1 MKALVKVLTAIVA
14 LFVVAIAGLA
24 AYMTY
29 LFDPNEYRS
38 QIEQQAK
45 EEAGIELKINGDI
58 GWSIYPWLAIDVADI
73 SVRYPNQPEL
83 AKLTSASAALNI
95 PSLLSGSVEVDR
107 VLVDGLTLNLVS
119 DKKGM
124 TNWDNGQKAKSKNTQ
139 ERSDTETVDTP
150 TMALAIAGVEL
161 RNAQISYV
169 DQAANQTVQL
179 NELNLIVSQL
189 ELGKAV
195 PIQFKTRL
203 SVSADG
209 KESLN
214 VPINMDTKLTL
225 NLDAQTLQV
234 SELTLKLDETT
245 LQGNGLYNLAKPQVS
260 LNLQGD
266 ILNVDK
272 YLANSEAATTGQTG
286 SATPSSKGWSK
297 EPILPPLP
305 LGAIDADI
313 ALSFDKVIVQSQ
325 EITDITLNATT
336 KGGVLTVSKL
346 DAKAFGGA
354 LTSTAKVD
362 GRKNTP
368 VMSFSPKLTNI
379 KAEQLMALAME
390 YPALSAN
397 INLTAD
403 LTTSGVSL
411 YDFVNGLNGSV
422 NVNAEEGVIKG
433 IDMAQQLCQK
443 IENITAL
450 GYNPDQ
456 VDMTTPIAGLN
467 SDYTIK
473 NGVVS
478 NSALNASVDTANLD
492 AKGVI
497 DLPKQAFD
505 YNLGLT
511 ITEDLFKKSCGINPA
526 LRGTR
531 IPVDCRGNFDTDPVK
546 LCKLDTR
553 FVGELIKKAAGK
565 KVQAEI
571 DKKKAELE
579 QQATEKL
586 QDTLKDQLGDKLK
599 GLFGK

>member
-1 MKALVKVLTAIVA
+1 MKALVKVFAALVA
-14 LFVVAIAGLA
+14 LFVLAIAGLA

-58 GWSIYPWLAIDVADI
+58 GWSIYPWLAIDVSDI
-73 SVRYPNQPEL
+73 SARYPNQPEL

-95 PSLLSGSVEVDR
+95 PALLGGSVEVDR
-107 VLVDGLTLNLVS
+107 VLVDGLALNLVS

-124 TNWDNGQKAKSKNTQ
+124 TNWDSGKKPASKAEQSSEN
-139 ERSDTETVDTP
+139 EALDTP

-161 RNAQISYV
+161 RNAQISFV
-169 DQAANQTVQL
+169 DQAANQTVKL
-179 NELNLIVSQL
+179 NGLNLIISQL

-209 KESLN
+209 KESLS
-214 VPINMDTKLTL
+214 VPIDMDTKLTL
-225 NLDAQTLQV
+225 NLEAQTLQV
-234 SELTLKLDETT
+234 SDLTLKLDETT
-245 LQGNGLYNLAKPQVS
+245 LQGSGLYNLAKPQVS
-260 LNLQGD
+260 LNLKGD
-266 ILNVDK
+266 TLNLDN
-272 YLANSEAATTGQTG
+272 YMGSSEAAT
-286 SATPSSKGWSK
+286 SAQSAKSTRSAKGWSK
-297 EPILPPLP
+297 DPILPPLP
-305 LGAIDADI
+305 LGVIDADI
-313 ALSFDKVIVQSQ
+313 ALSFDKVIIQSQ
-325 EITDITLNATT
+325 EITDITLNAAA
-336 KGGVLTVSKL
+336 KGGVLMVSKL
-346 DAKAFGGA
+346 DANAFGGS
-354 LTSTAKVD
+354 LNSTAKID
-362 GRKNTP
+362 ARKKSP
-368 VMSFSPKLTNI
+368 VMSFSPKLNNI
-379 KAEQLMALAME
+379 KAEQLMAIAME
-390 YPALSAN
+390 DPVLSAN

-403 LTTSGVSL
+403 LQTSGVSI
-411 YDFVNGLNGSV
+411 YDFVNNLNGTL
-422 NVNAEEGVIKG
+422 NVNAAEGVIKG

-450 GYNPDQ
+450 GFNPDQ

-478 NSALNASVDTANLD
+478 NSALNASVDAANLD

-531 IPVDCRGNFDTDPVK
+531 IPVDCKGNFDTDPAK
-546 LCKLDTR
+546 LCKLDTS

-586 QDTLKDQLGDKLK
+586 QETLKDQMGDKLK

>member
-1 MKALVKVLTAIVA
+1 MKALVKVFAALVA
-14 LFVVAIAGLA
+14 LFVLAIAGLA

-58 GWSIYPWLAIDVADI
+58 GWSIYPWLAIDVSDI
-73 SVRYPNQPEL
+73 SARYPNQPEL

-95 PSLLSGSVEVDR
+95 PALLGGSVEVDR
-107 VLVDGLTLNLVS
+107 VLVDGLALNLVS

-124 TNWDNGQKAKSKNTQ
+124 TNWDSGKKPASKAEQSSEN
-139 ERSDTETVDTP
+139 EALDTP

-161 RNAQISYV
+161 RNAQISFV
-169 DQAANQTVQL
+169 DQAANQSVQL
-179 NELNLIVSQL
+179 NDLNLIISQL

-209 KESLN
+209 KESLS
-214 VPINMDTKLTL
+214 VPIDMDTKLTL
-225 NLDAQTLQV
+225 NLEAQTLQV
-234 SELTLKLDETT
+234 SDLTLKLDETT
-245 LQGNGLYNLAKPQVS
+245 LQGSGLYNLAKPQVS
-260 LNLQGD
+260 LNLKGD
-266 ILNVDK
+266 TLNLDN
-272 YLANSEAATTGQTG
+272 YMGSSEAAT
-286 SATPSSKGWSK
+286 SAQAAKSTPSAKGWSK
-297 EPILPPLP
+297 DPILPPLP
-305 LGAIDADI
+305 LGVIDADI
-313 ALSFDKVIVQSQ
+313 ALSFDKVIIQSQ
-325 EITDITLNATT
+325 EITDITLNAAA

-346 DAKAFGGA
+346 DANAFGGS
-354 LTSTAKVD
+354 LNSTAKID
-362 GRKNTP
+362 ARKTSP
-368 VMSFSPKLTNI
+368 VMSFSPKLNNI
-379 KAEQLMALAME
+379 KAEQLMAIAME
-390 YPALSAN
+390 DPMLSAN

-403 LTTSGVSL
+403 LQTSGVSI
-411 YDFVNGLNGSV
+411 YDFVNNLNGTL
-422 NVNAEEGVIKG
+422 NVNAAEGMIKG

-450 GYNPDQ
+450 GFNPDQ

-478 NSALNASVDTANLD
+478 NSALNASVDAANLD

-531 IPVDCRGNFDTDPVK
+531 IPVDCKGNFDTDPAK
-546 LCKLDTR
+546 LCKLDTS

-586 QDTLKDQLGDKLK
+586 QETLKDQMGDKLK

>member
-1 MKALVKVLTAIVA
+1 MKALVKVFAALVA
-14 LFVVAIAGLA
+14 LFVLAIAGLA

-58 GWSIYPWLAIDVADI
+58 GWSIYPWLAIDVSDI
-73 SVRYPNQPEL
+73 SARYPNQPEL

-95 PSLLSGSVEVDR
+95 PALLGGSVEVDR
-107 VLVDGLTLNLVS
+107 VLVDGLALNLVS

-124 TNWDNGQKAKSKNTQ
+124 TNWDSGKKPASKAEQSSEN
-139 ERSDTETVDTP
+139 EALDTP

-161 RNAQISYV
+161 RNAQISFV

-179 NELNLIVSQL
+179 NGLNLIISQL

-209 KESLN
+209 KESLS
-214 VPINMDTKLTL
+214 VPIDMDTKLTL
-225 NLDAQTLQV
+225 NLEAQTLQV
-234 SELTLKLDETT
+234 SDLTLKLDETT
-245 LQGNGLYNLAKPQVS
+245 LQGSGLYNLAKPQIS
-260 LNLQGD
+260 LNLKGD
-266 ILNVDK
+266 TLNLDN
-272 YLANSEAATTGQTG
+272 YMGSSEAAT
-286 SATPSSKGWSK
+286 SAQSAKSTRSAKGWSK
-297 EPILPPLP
+297 DPILPPLP
-305 LGAIDADI
+305 LGVIDADI
-313 ALSFDKVIVQSQ
+313 ALSFDKVIIQSQ
-325 EITDITLNATT
+325 EITDITLNAAA
-336 KGGVLTVSKL
+336 KGGVLMVSKL
-346 DAKAFGGA
+346 DANAFGGS
-354 LTSTAKVD
+354 LNSTAKID
-362 GRKNTP
+362 ARNTAP

-379 KAEQLMALAME
+379 KAEQLMAIAME
-390 YPALSAN
+390 DPMLSAN

-403 LTTSGVSL
+403 LQTSGVSI
-411 YDFVNGLNGSV
+411 YEFVNNLNGTL
-422 NVNAEEGVIKG
+422 NVNAAEGVIKG

-450 GYNPDQ
+450 GFNPDQ

-478 NSALNASVDTANLD
+478 NSALNASVDAANLD

-531 IPVDCRGNFDTDPVK
+531 IPVDCKGNFDTDPAK
-546 LCKLDTR
+546 LCKLDTS

-586 QDTLKDQLGDKLK
+586 QETLKDQMGDKLK